1 MNELNN
7 LGTVLA
13 VVFSVCLAALVFEIL
28 YVLWFRR
35 RFRGRNADGEFGSSS
50 DSFYPTPS
58 KELLYFFCWN
68 NQTTRIEPD
77 SKTPP
82 EASAVA
88 PPVPVDGADA
98 LVEEMLKLQGMHGT
112 SIVFSTI
119 KEEEMEVTKND
130 ESSITNEPV
139 ENKRW
144 EKSSG
149 DFCFEG
155 AAAND
160 VIVEVDHVV
169 VEVDDEAVE
178 VHHVVVEVDDELV
191 EVDDVV
197 VEVDDEAVEVHHVVV
212 EVDDVTTP
220 FWTPCAS
227 PQHCYTPAPSPPRV
241 GNLSRKNSGTGNAV
255 SVAVSGDSGENTTKS
270 FVSIETHSL

>member
-7 LGTVLA
+7 LGTVLT

-35 RFRGRNADGEFGSSS
+35 RFRGRNADREFGSSS
-50 DSFYPTPS
+50 DSLYPTPS
-58 KELLYFFCWN
+58 KELLYFFSWN

-88 PPVPVDGADA
+88 PSAPVDGADA

-119 KEEEMEVTKND
+119 KEEEMEVTEND
-130 ESSITNEPV
+130 ESSTENELV
-139 ENKRW
+139 KSKRG

-149 DFCFEG
+149 GFCYEEG
-155 AAAND
+155 AVAN
-160 VIVEVDHVV
+160 
-169 VEVDDEAVE
+169 
-178 VHHVVVEVDDELV
+178 
-191 EVDDVV
+191 DVV
-197 VEVDDEAVEVHHVVV
+197 VEVDG
-212 EVDDVTTP
+212 VTTP

-227 PQHCYTPAPSPPRV
+227 PQCYYTPHPSPPRD
-241 GNLSRKNSGTGNAV
+241 GNLSRKNSGTGNEV
-255 SVAVSGDSGENTTKS
+255 SVVVSDDSGENTTKS
-270 FVSIETHSL
+270 FVSIEIHSL